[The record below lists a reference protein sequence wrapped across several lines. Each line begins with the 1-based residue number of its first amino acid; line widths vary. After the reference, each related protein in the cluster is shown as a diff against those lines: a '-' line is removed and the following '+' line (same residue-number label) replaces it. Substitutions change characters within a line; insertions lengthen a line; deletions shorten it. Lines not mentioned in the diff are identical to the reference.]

1 MPTFLKE
8 VTGVSD
14 VKMVGTQGVLAGGL
28 DALVNKLENDEFEV
42 RAAVNVTLLFQNNC
56 PWCCLQVWIQKCL
69 EVGQDEYGWMMADHI
84 IGVAKK
90 STTARSDAS

>member
-1 MPTFLKE
+1 MNHEYPSNMPTFLKE

-42 RAAVNVTLLFQNNC
+42 RAGLMIMIHFFL
-56 PWCCLQVWIQKCL
+56 K
-69 EVGQDEYGWMMADHI
+69 I
-84 IGVAKK
+84 IA
-90 STTARSDAS
+90 SDVYL

>member
-8 VTGVSD
+8 VTGVSE

-42 RAAVNVTLLFQNNC
+42 RAGLMIMIHFFL
-56 PWCCLQVWIQKCL
+56 K
-69 EVGQDEYGWMMADHI
+69 I
-84 IGVAKK
+84 IA
-90 STTARSDAS
+90 SDVYL

>member
-56 PWCCLQVWIQKCL
+56 PWCCL
-69 EVGQDEYGWMMADHI
+69 
-84 IGVAKK
+84 
-90 STTARSDAS
+90 

>member
-42 RAAVNVTLLFQNNC
+42 RAGL
-56 PWCCLQVWIQKCL
+56 
-69 EVGQDEYGWMMADHI
+69 I
-84 IGVAKK
+84 IMIHFFLKIIA
-90 STTARSDAS
+90 SDVYL

>member
-1 MPTFLKE
+1 
-8 VTGVSD
+8 
-14 VKMVGTQGVLAGGL
+14 MVGTQGVLAGGL

-42 RAAVNVTLLFQNNC
+42 RAGLMIMIHFFLKIIASDVY
-56 PWCCLQVWIQKCL
+56 LQVWVQKCL

>member
-42 RAAVNVTLLFQNNC
+42 RAGLMIMIHFFL
-56 PWCCLQVWIQKCL
+56 K
-69 EVGQDEYGWMMADHI
+69 I
-84 IGVAKK
+84 IA
-90 STTARSDAS
+90 SDVYL

>member
-42 RAAVNVTLLFQNNC
+42 RAGL
-56 PWCCLQVWIQKCL
+56 
-69 EVGQDEYGWMMADHI
+69 MI
-84 IGVAKK
+84 IIHFFFKIIA
-90 STTARSDAS
+90 SDVYL